1 MTTSKTNALSYIQA
15 AISLLLIL
23 YSFFYSIFMSNY
35 SLQYA
40 AYYLPLVDIYIILM
54 VNIIN
59 IFIQAHGS
67 CKIASIISAIFV
79 LLKMMPELL
88 YRVFDDRSTYDQLP
102 IIIYPMLLLLM
113 VQLILPTILLI
124 VENAKRENRTD
135 ITV

>member
-23 YSFFYSIFMSNY
+23 YSFFYTIVTHYYY
-35 SLQYA
+35 SV
-40 AYYLPLVDIYIILM
+40 YYLPMVDVYTILM
-54 VNIIN
+54 INIIN

-88 YRVFDDRSTYDQLP
+88 YRVFDDRSTHDQLP

-124 VENAKRENRTD
+124 VVDLPAPL
-135 ITV
+135 

>member
-23 YSFFYSIFMSNY
+23 YSFFYTIGMQYFY
-35 SLQYA
+35 SMEYIA
-40 AYYLPLVDIYIILM
+40 HHAYLVSYYTILM
-54 VNIIN
+54 INIIN

-79 LLKMMPELL
+79 LLEMMPQLL
-88 YRVFDDRSTYDQLP
+88 NIVFDDHSTCDRLP

-124 VENAKRENRTD
+124 VENSKKETE
-135 ITV
+135 